1 MFRQLL
7 LGSAAALSLAGAIV
21 LASPQEAKA
30 SCGFLDIT
38 CSPDEWTCPIGGCN
52 GGGGGTSDSSVGRD
66 MTPPQVRTARNMM
79 GLGYQCIEVNEFPAV
94 TCGTPSGMASWEF
107 QVRHESYW
115 GWYLAPSKEWAWDC
129 MNRGGQLWGSPSQ
142 LQCVSGMR

>member
-30 SCGFLDIT
+30 SCGFLDVT

-52 GGGGGTSDSSVGRD
+52 GGGGTSGSSVGRD
-66 MTPPQVRTARNMM
+66 MTPPQVRTARDWMNR
-79 GLGYQCIEVNEFPAV
+79 GYWCTDIKQYPAY
-94 TCGTPSGMASWEF
+94 TCYTPSGMSSSEF
-107 QVRHESYW
+107 RTQQVDYW
-115 GWYLAPSKEWAWDC
+115 STYLGTSREWAWDC
-129 MNRGGQLWGSPSQ
+129 LDNGGQLWGSYTQ